1 MLHILCCVPVSSAD
15 SGQSDTCPHL
25 CSSLSA
31 FPGTSGLITRLLN
44 NPCFNLCQLKKWVIN
59 IYLFREH
66 FWTRLMKRH
75 PFDLVALLLLQSST
89 LTSHAGLQALGSW
102 ELVLHVMTWE
112 KKTLRRSFYV
122 TCHSVV
128 SAIQHQT
135 SIFSEHLFAKE
146 NTYRTP
152 SFFPWCSSFAL
163 AGLWPSEMV

>member
-1 MLHILCCVPVSSAD
+1 MSRSLQEENGRDLWLSFMLQMLHILRCVPVSSAD

-89 LTSHAGLQALGSW
+89 LFHKSCWFASIRELGTGFACYD
-102 ELVLHVMTWE
+102 LG
-112 KKTLRRSFYV
+112 KKDIETLFLCHLSFSCL
-122 TCHSVV
+122 CHS
-128 SAIQHQT
+128 APDTH
-135 SIFSEHLFAKE
+135 F
-146 NTYRTP
+146 
-152 SFFPWCSSFAL
+152 
-163 AGLWPSEMV
+163 LWASVC